1 LKKIYNISLEKKYI
15 TYFFFLFIKM
25 SDNLL
30 LTILG
35 AVGVGALV
43 MGLNKNDQTIREDW
57 NMIPSFQK
65 TNVTAQIQGNN
76 ISTANFAR
84 NVPLHNAVQTVSRLQ
99 RAGVS
104 QDEQVAHLKAQAV
117 SSNSRNKAALQR
129 AFNPSQLTQQS
140 VEHYSSPSQLG
151 SSAVTGNDYVSYPQF
166 NQSTPLQSPSLNLP
180 AQIRYNPPSLNNMG
194 ITESYQSQPM
204 DYAGLIEGF
213 SDKPNRMNV
222 ATYVQNPSGINVQ
235 GGQLNQGTGYVAN
248 VDSFVGAM
256 NQGNKKYSDQKDIVQ
271 GTLPL
276 STMESGVQG
285 NAAVQNVVNYDQF
298 VYSTGKRGGWRSS
311 SSGGSDLIRGDLAV
325 CVDPCQKGWFQS
337 SLQPKDLTVGA
348 MNVLMGSGESSENDT
363 TAKFARSY
371 GNVSQPVRQGQS
383 ATMSTLQKSLMAS
396 GSANLTSTTSFA

>member
-1 LKKIYNISLEKKYI
+1 
-15 TYFFFLFIKM
+15 
-25 SDNLL
+25 
-30 LTILG
+30 
-35 AVGVGALV
+35 
-43 MGLNKNDQTIREDW
+43 
-57 NMIPSFQK
+57 
-65 TNVTAQIQGNN
+65 
-76 ISTANFAR
+76 
-84 NVPLHNAVQTVSRLQ
+84 
-99 RAGVS
+99 
-104 QDEQVAHLKAQAV
+104 
-117 SSNSRNKAALQR
+117 
-129 AFNPSQLTQQS
+129 
-140 VEHYSSPSQLG
+140 
-151 SSAVTGNDYVSYPQF
+151 VSYPQF